1 MNTQAQDPEDISRF
15 LVDNAELIR
24 GIFDGMLE
32 RRVFIALSIPHEE
45 GSQFMSMLSSI
56 EGRTITFDLP
66 ADPALTGQVLR
77 HGKLN
82 ASAQDGGVQVQFRLS
97 EIQRSEYDGRACFT
111 CALPADLYRIQRRN
125 AYRVPVPLHDEVTCD
140 VVFSDRSGKPVTR
153 RLRVFDLS
161 ISGLTLLMPLDIPE
175 LPTDTVLSTCTLRMP
190 DTEPLNVQLIV
201 RNSFALPTRNDNIRR
216 RVGCEFAEL
225 PGSVENRLQRYIFK
239 IERILRSKSHP

>member
-1 MNTQAQDPEDISRF
+1 MNTPEQDTEDISRF

-24 GIFDGMLE
+24 SIFDGMME

-45 GSQFMSMLSSI
+45 GSQFMSMLASV
-56 EGRTITFDLP
+56 EGNTICFDLP

-97 EIQRSEYDGRACFT
+97 DVRLRDQDGRSCFACP
-111 CALPADLYRIQRRN
+111 LPADLYRIQRRN
-125 AYRVPVPLHDEVTCD
+125 AYRVPVPVHDEVTCD
-140 VVFSDRSGKPVTR
+140 VVFSDQLGKPITR

-161 ISGLTLLMPLDIPE
+161 IGGLTLLMPLDIPE
-175 LPTDTVLSTCTLRMP
+175 LPTDTALSVCTLRLP
-190 DTEPLNVQLIV
+190 DTEPMNVQLIV
-201 RNSFALPTRNDNIRR
+201 RNSFALPTHNDNIRR

-225 PGSVENRLQRYIFK
+225 PGSAENRLQRYIFE
-239 IERILRSKSHP
+239 IERKLRSKSKL